1 LQVSV
6 VHAFES
12 LQSAAVLQVVQPPIG
27 VCTQPLTALQ
37 LSVVHAFESLQLGA
51 VPAAQ
56 LPVWQVSEPLH
67 ALPSVHDVPFVT
79 AVFWHPVEA
88 LQVSVVHTFESLQLG
103 GVPAIHVPLWQVSA
117 PLHALPSVHE
127 VPFASAVFWHP
138 VEVLQESVVHGFESL
153 QLSGVPAVQLPDW
166 QVSAPLQAFPSEHAV
181 PFATDVKT
189 HPVAGLQVSVVQA
202 LLSLHVSGDPAVQL
216 PV

>member
-1 LQVSV
+1 M
-6 VHAFES
+6 HAFES
-12 LQSAAVLQVVQPPIG
+12 LQSAAVLQVVQPLIG

-79 AVFWHPVEA
+79 AVFWHPVAA

-103 GVPAIHVPLWQVSA
+103 GVPAIHVPL
-117 PLHALPSVHE
+117 
-127 VPFASAVFWHP
+127 
-138 VEVLQESVVHGFESL
+138 
-153 QLSGVPAVQLPDW
+153 
-166 QVSAPLQAFPSEHAV
+166 
-181 PFATDVKT
+181 
-189 HPVAGLQVSVVQA
+189 
-202 LLSLHVSGDPAVQL
+202 
-216 PV
+216 